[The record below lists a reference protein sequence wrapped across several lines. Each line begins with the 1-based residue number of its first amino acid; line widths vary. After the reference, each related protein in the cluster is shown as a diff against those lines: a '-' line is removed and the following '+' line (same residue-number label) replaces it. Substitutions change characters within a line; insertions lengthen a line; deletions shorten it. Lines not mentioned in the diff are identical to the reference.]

1 MGITC
6 IRGSVFNLLVH
17 LVRYIQQQAS
27 PTNRAICDYHF
38 FNTYF
43 YKKLK
48 EAVYHTRY
56 FCFSWFL
63 FSIIKFLFP
72 DFGAVEPFLVGFCKC
87 RNVELRFLASY
98 WHC

>member
-1 MGITC
+1 MCVFSFNHTHTTWGNLFVHELALWMGITC
-6 IRGSVFNLLVH
+6 IRGSVFNRLLVH

-48 EAVYHTRY
+48 EAVSYKV
-56 FCFSWFL
+56 FL
-63 FSIIKFLFP
+63 FL
-72 DFGAVEPFLVGFCKC
+72 LVSVFH
-87 RNVELRFLASY
+87 N
-98 WHC
+98 

>member
-6 IRGSVFNLLVH
+6 IRVSVFNHVLVH
-17 LVRYIQQQAS
+17 LARYIEQQAS

-48 EAVYHTRY
+48 EAVSYKVFVSLG
-56 FCFSWFL
+56 FCFPQ
-63 FSIIKFLFP
+63 IKFLFP
-72 DFGAVEPFLVGFCKC
+72 DFDAVESFLVGFCKC
-87 RNVELRFLASY
+87 RTVELSF
-98 WHC
+98 